1 MMCPRSDLDW
11 LRVAPGKGHAG
22 RGVGWDH
29 DLDLNLP
36 RLDRPCRFGQTIG
49 RDVSCA
55 SVCET
60 IAWARPDVQVAI
72 PRLGRREA
80 AHRAV
85 QPVGNGSQGIV
96 VERGHL
102 AGIDRSVRAQAVP
115 ALPDGSGPHRHWIE
129 PRWAIALCKQ
139 AVGGLI
145 LPDAAQGIADQRRPY
160 EAGADM
166 VPTLAHE
173 RGQPFACV
181 PTLLGTT
188 EQAKLQGQ
196 YVRGLRVDSHASG
209 RRYGSDVDA

>member
-1 MMCPRSDLDW
+1 MRPSSDLDW
-11 LRVAPGKGHAG
+11 LRIASREGHAG
-22 RGVGWDH
+22 LRVGRDH

-36 RLDRPCRFGQTIG
+36 RLDRPLALGQTIR

-60 IAWARPDVQVAI
+60 IARARPDVQVAI
-72 PRLGRREA
+72 PRLGRCKA

-145 LPDAAQGIADQRRPY
+145 LPDAAQGVAD
-160 EAGADM
+160 
-166 VPTLAHE
+166 
-173 RGQPFACV
+173 
-181 PTLLGTT
+181 
-188 EQAKLQGQ
+188 
-196 YVRGLRVDSHASG
+196 
-209 RRYGSDVDA
+209 